1 MPIFG
6 KTNPTHMKRVILLC
20 LGLAAAVA
28 AFAQS
33 KIVTESIQSEKLNA
47 EIKYNVYLP
56 AGYNPEQAYPVIYLL
71 HGLYGDY
78 TNWVETGGM
87 KAVADEL
94 VATGELLPAVIIM
107 PNAGGP
113 DVNAY
118 QNGYFNVKDW
128 PYEDFFF
135 QELLPAAES
144 KYNCGGSKGQR
155 AIMGLSM
162 GGGGTIVYAQRHPDL
177 FSSAY
182 GMSAWLDSN
191 RARVQDPAQKE
202 SKFYLT
208 NESVCDHSAL
218 NFMDQA
224 DEATIGRLKTVKW
237 FLDCGDDDS
246 LMMLSVNLYTKM
258 RSAGVPCELRV
269 RNGAHTWEYWHTA
282 LRLSLPF
289 ASRNFQ

>member
-20 LGLAAAVA
+20 LGLAAVVA

-94 VATGELLPAVIIM
+94 VATGELRPAVIIM

-162 GGGGTIVYAQRHPDL
+162 GGGGTIVYAQRHPDM

>member
-33 KIVTESIQSEKLNA
+33 RIVTESIQSEKLNA

-94 VATGELLPAVIIM
+94 VATGELRPAVIIM

-162 GGGGTIVYAQRHPDL
+162 GGGGTIVYAQRHPDM

-246 LMMLSVNLYTKM
+246 LMMLSVNLYGKM

>member
-94 VATGELLPAVIIM
+94 VATGELRPAVIIM

-162 GGGGTIVYAQRHPDL
+162 GGGGTIVYAQRHPDM

>member
-94 VATGELLPAVIIM
+94 VATGELRPAVIIM

>member
-1 MPIFG
+1 
-6 KTNPTHMKRVILLC
+6 MKRFFLLC

-56 AGYNPEQAYPVIYLL
+56 AEYNPEQAYPVIYLL

-94 VATGELLPAVIIM
+94 VATGELRPAVIIM

-162 GGGGTIVYAQRHPDL
+162 GGGGTIVYAQRHPDM

-289 ASRNFQ
+289 ASRYFQ

>member
-20 LGLAAAVA
+20 LGLSVA
-28 AFAQS
+28 MMAFAQS

-94 VATGELLPAVIIM
+94 VATGELRPAVIIM

-162 GGGGTIVYAQRHPDL
+162 GGGGTIVYAQRHPDM

>member
-1 MPIFG
+1 
-6 KTNPTHMKRVILLC
+6 MKRFFLLC

-94 VATGELLPAVIIM
+94 VATGELRPAVIIM

-162 GGGGTIVYAQRHPDL
+162 GGGGTIVYAQRHPDM

>member
-162 GGGGTIVYAQRHPDL
+162 GGGGTIVYAQRHPDM

-224 DEATIGRLKTVKW
+224 DEVTIGRLKTVKW